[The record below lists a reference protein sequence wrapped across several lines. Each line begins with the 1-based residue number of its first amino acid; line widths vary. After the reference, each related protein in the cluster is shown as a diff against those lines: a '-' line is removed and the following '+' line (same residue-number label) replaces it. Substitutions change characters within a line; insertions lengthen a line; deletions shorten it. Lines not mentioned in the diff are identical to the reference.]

1 MVPIYDHG
9 AGYPPVEQ
17 ATITKDQF
25 NVGEVN
31 MGKRK
36 NLKFGV
42 LFSPAFFDEEI
53 GLEQFQNA
61 PLPVEE
67 MKRFGIMASI
77 IRQDLIG
84 RAQTM
89 ELSLKG
95 TELEDDVYNVFLTKK
110 LYRNIE
116 SPYPKM

>member
-9 AGYPPVEQ
+9 VEYPTVEI

-42 LFSPAFFDEEI
+42 LFNGKRGDE
-53 GLEQFQNA
+53 G
-61 PLPVEE
+61 VEE
-67 MKRFGIMASI
+67 AVH
-77 IRQDLIG
+77 IRVCG
-84 RAQTM
+84 KT
-89 ELSLKG
+89 
-95 TELEDDVYNVFLTKK
+95 
-110 LYRNIE
+110 
-116 SPYPKM
+116 